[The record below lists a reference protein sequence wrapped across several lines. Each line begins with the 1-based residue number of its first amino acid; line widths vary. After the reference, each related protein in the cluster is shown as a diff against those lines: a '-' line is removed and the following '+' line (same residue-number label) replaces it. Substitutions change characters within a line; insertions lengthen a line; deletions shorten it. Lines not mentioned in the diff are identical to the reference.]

1 MSLRKLMKPLQ
12 ILPKGVSLCVSLPHL
27 YKRKAL
33 QLIEKKGFKIWR
45 TGRDSN
51 PRYAFDVYSLSRGAL
66 STTQPPVRRS
76 VERAGYEHLN

>member
-1 MSLRKLMKPLQ
+1 MSSRQLMKPLQ
-12 ILPKGVSLCVSLPHL
+12 TLPKGISLCVSLPHL

-33 QLIEKKGFKIWR
+33 QLFKKEGFKIWR

-66 STTQPPVRRS
+66 STTQPPVRCS